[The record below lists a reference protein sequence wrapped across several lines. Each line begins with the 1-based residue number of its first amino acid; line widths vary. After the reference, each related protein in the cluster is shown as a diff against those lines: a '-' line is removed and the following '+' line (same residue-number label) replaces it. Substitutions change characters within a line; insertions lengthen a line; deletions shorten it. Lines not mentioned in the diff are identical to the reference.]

1 MVRDQHG
8 GNRITVIYNATGL
21 MTEYEIPTGP
31 VSTTLF
37 IAASDDGKF
46 WYTEWIATK

>member
-1 MVRDQHG
+1 MR
-8 GNRITVIYNATGL
+8 
-21 MTEYEIPTGP
+21 EYEIPTGP

-46 WYTEWIATK
+46 WYTEWVATK